1 MTVNRPALRQP
12 AVLLSRCVAL
22 LLLAAVPALA
32 QPPEPE
38 AKHPL
43 FFLWIAAFLFLVLV
57 AALACSVAFVA
68 VLSGTKSDLLDRE
81 AEILE
86 SHRTAAFWWGLPT
99 TGVLLFLSAAFT
111 NQADDGRLM
120 ASLVFG
126 LWLAA
131 AIIGGAG
138 LSTKVGRQI
147 MHSWGKPDA
156 SPGAAATAGALAL
169 FLMTLTPLVGWAYGL
184 YNLVLSVGAFR
195 LAAISRRPRVT
206 PRVVGSQT
214 ASIERPTTPSSPTH

>member
-1 MTVNRPALRQP
+1 VRLRPARAP
-12 AVLLSRCVAL
+12 APALARCTAL
-22 LLLAAVPALA
+22 PPLAAAPALA

-68 VLSGTKSDLLDRE
+68 VLSGTKSELLDRE
-81 AEILE
+81 AEILD

-99 TGVLLFLSAAFT
+99 SAVLLFFSAAFT
-111 NQADDGRLM
+111 NQGDDGRPM
-120 ASLVFG
+120 ALILLG

-147 MHSWGKPDA
+147 MASWGKPEA

-169 FLMTLTPLVGWAYGL
+169 FLLTLTPLVGWAYGL
-184 YNLVLSVGAFR
+184 YNLILSVGAFR
-195 LAAISRRPRVT
+195 LAAVWRRRPVPARRV
-206 PRVVGSQT
+206 PNSQ
-214 ASIERPTTPSSPTH
+214 PPQPDPQ

>member
-1 MTVNRPALRQP
+1 MNRPALCKP
-12 AVLLSRCVAL
+12 AVLPARCVAL

-43 FFLWIAAFLFLVLV
+43 FFLWIAAFLFLVLI

-68 VLSGTKSDLLDRE
+68 VLSGTKSELLDRE

-99 TGVLLFLSAAFT
+99 TGVLLFFSAAFT
-111 NQADDGRLM
+111 NQGDDGRPIVL
-120 ASLVFG
+120 LLFG
-126 LWLAA
+126 LWMVA

-147 MHSWGKPDA
+147 MRSWGKPEA

-184 YNLVLSVGAFR
+184 YNLILSVGAFR
-195 LAAISRRPRVT
+195 LAALSRRRRPLPRRM
-206 PRVVGSQT
+206 PEG
-214 ASIERPTTPSSPTH
+214 EPL